1 MLAIALALRTEY
13 LTHWDSWDY
22 TAQAIG
28 GHSSDLLL
36 GRWWFIAF
44 MRAAYIVGRELFAL
58 TRLEGYLAMQLACGL
73 FMAGAVAAGMAWTYK
88 LTRSV
93 TAEVCFAAMILL
105 GPMFGIGASSVMTE
119 SATLC
124 MLTLSFLAWEKA
136 ITARAN
142 AARWA
147 LASGLAFGVMVSMRE
162 QAVVLLFWPVVSCL
176 VDKPHRRW
184 TLLSAGAVGTLI
196 TLGFGVFMAAR
207 WYPWPDV
214 SYWQNIGRWVH
225 SMQAE
230 RGQFAVRIWKHVDI
244 LALYLLSASP
254 LVALLIV
261 PSLIFSSLRSR
272 RVFWLFVATVPY
284 LVTLLI
290 NHDLPVNPRFIMPAA
305 WMLAPVAAG
314 GLAALLAIGR
324 KADRRR
330 AAVVAAVL
338 ILVVATLSFFTWQGV
353 VVYHFL
359 AARRKAAA
367 FEVMMQMPSNAF
379 VIPGPSTPVAYY
391 LGRMGVKDFDII
403 ASGWGWPGSEEL
415 TREVVEAL
423 AEGREVY
430 ANLDPEDWRGSRDNP
445 EWDQLQVLASR
456 YELDDRTW
464 PMVRLRSIATEP
476 ATNPTA
482 QQSPY

>member
-1 MLAIALALRTEY
+1 MLVVALVLRTEQ

-36 GRWWFIAF
+36 GRWWFIGF

-58 TRLEGYLAMQLACGL
+58 TRLEGYLAMQLTCAL

-93 TAEVCFAAMILL
+93 TAEVCFAALILL
-105 GPMFGIGASSVMTE
+105 GPMFAIGASSVMTE

-136 ITARAN
+136 IAARAN
-142 AARWA
+142 AMRWA

-176 VDKPHRRW
+176 TDKPHRRW
-184 TLLSAGAVGTLI
+184 SLLAAGAVGTFV

-214 SYWQNIGRWVH
+214 SYWQNIGRWVD
-225 SMQAE
+225 SMQTE
-230 RGQFAVRIWKHVDI
+230 RGQFAVRPWAQADI
-244 LALYLLSASP
+244 LATYLFSASP

-261 PSLIFSSLRSR
+261 PSLIFSSLRR
-272 RVFWLFVATVPY
+272 QRVFWLFVATIPY
-284 LVTLLI
+284 LITLLI

-314 GLAALLAIGR
+314 GLAALLAVGR

-330 AAVVAAVL
+330 AVIVAAMS
-338 ILVVATLSFFTWQGV
+338 ILVVATLSFFIWQGV
-353 VVYHFL
+353 VVYHFR
-359 AARRKAAA
+359 ASRRKAAA
-367 FEVMMQMPSNAF
+367 FAVMMQMPSNAF

-403 ASGWGWPGSEEL
+403 ASGWGWPGQSQLQEG
-415 TREVVEAL
+415 VVEAL
-423 AEGREVY
+423 SEGREVY

-445 EWDQLQVLASR
+445 EWDQLQALAAR
-456 YELDDRTW
+456 CELDEATW
-464 PMVRLRSIATEP
+464 PMVRLRSIAAEP
-476 ATNPTA
+476 TTNPTA
-482 QQSPY
+482 Q